1 MSFYIVTDSCTDFP
15 LSYLKKQKELSVF
28 PLTYQ
33 LDGVSHVPT
42 GEDKETLAF
51 YGKMRE
57 GKVATTS
64 QINVQTWKDA
74 FERLLKE
81 GHDVLAVVFSSALS
95 GTANAAMVAKKELK
109 DKYPE
114 RAIRVVD
121 SLSASLGEGMAVF
134 YALKCR
140 DEDGMSLAE
149 TAAWMEENRKHFCQ
163 WFTVDDLKYLKR
175 GGRISATAA
184 FVAGALNIKP
194 VMHVDN
200 EGRLTSVKK
209 VQGRKKSLRALVDR
223 MKETAIAPEKQT
235 MFITHGDAEKD
246 ALVVKELIEK
256 ELNPKNVMVSLVGPV
271 IGSHSG
277 PGTIAVFWFGT
288 ER

>member
-15 LSYLKKQKELSVF
+15 LSYIKTQKELVVY

-33 LDGVSHVPT
+33 LDGKSYVPT
-42 GEDKETLAF
+42 GEEKETIAF
-51 YGKMRE
+51 YNEMRQ

-64 QINVQTWKDA
+64 QINVQTWKDS
-74 FERLLKE
+74 FKKLLKE

-95 GTANAAMVAKKELK
+95 GTCNAAMVAAQELK
-109 DKYPE
+109 EKYPE
-114 RAIRVVD
+114 RKIMVLD
-121 SLSASLGEGMAVF
+121 SLSASLGEGMAVY

-140 DEDGMSLAE
+140 DEDEMSLEE
-149 TAAWMEENRKHFCQ
+149 TCEWMLANRKHFCQ

-184 FVAGALNIKP
+184 FVAGALSIKP
-194 VMHVDN
+194 VMHVDE
-200 EGRLTSVKK
+200 EGRLTPIKK

-223 MKETAIAPEKQT
+223 MKETAIAPESQT
-235 MFITHGDAEKD
+235 MFITHGDVEKD
-246 ALVVKELIEK
+246 ALFVKELIEK